1 MSYLW
6 KRLNQ
11 WWRQLKLAGKGEDV
25 FIGRNVHITRPYL
38 ANIGSHSAIDD
49 GFYCTT
55 RLNIDDYCHISR
67 GVTVIGGRLTG
78 LYLGGFNTIGPHSV
92 IVAGSDMFQGNG
104 LVSVIIPHQY
114 RGKVKLLPVV
124 MDRFS
129 NICANVT
136 VLPGVTLGE
145 GSVVGA
151 CSLVLHDTD
160 PWTVY
165 AGIPAIPLKS
175 RPKKRMLEAAR
186 KMGY

>member
-1 MSYLW
+1 M
-6 KRLNQ
+6 
-11 WWRQLKLAGKGEDV
+11 AGKGEDI
-25 FIGRNVHITRPYL
+25 FIGRNVHITRPHL
-38 ANIGSHSAIDD
+38 ARIGSHSAIDD

-55 RLNIDDYCHISR
+55 RLRVDDYCHISQ
-67 GVTVIGGRLTG
+67 GVTVIGGQQAGFWLQE
-78 LYLGGFNTIGPHSV
+78 FNTVGPHCV
-92 IVAGSDMFQGNG
+92 IVAGSDEFMGEG
-104 LVSVIIPHQY
+104 LVSVTIPPEY
-114 RGKVKLLPVV
+114 RGGVKTSIVL
-124 MDRFS
+124 MERFS

-151 CSLVLHDTD
+151 CSLVIHDTD